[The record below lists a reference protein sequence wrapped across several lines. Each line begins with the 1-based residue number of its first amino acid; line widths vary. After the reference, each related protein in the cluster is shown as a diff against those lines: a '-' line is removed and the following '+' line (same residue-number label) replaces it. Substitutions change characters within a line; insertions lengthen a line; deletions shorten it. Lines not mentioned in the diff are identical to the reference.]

1 MFALWIYM
9 LLCATAK
16 ADKANF
22 VVTSADSV
30 YHAEHLKRHI
40 GEEDC
45 ICTGTYVKI
54 RLSAGA
60 DAKVVGHL
68 EQADRFLMMDVEG
81 KCAQIQI
88 VEASSSSPDSH
99 NGLEGWVNSDY
110 IQCACDEQ
118 TYYVTENKQKKEET
132 VVTSQPNVA
141 VVKTTEPIRLEN
153 FENNFQTV
161 QQKNEIGSRL
171 NIIKQDKVSIQISKE
186 QAHLWLAGMGIVFA
200 LIVAGVLT
208 ERRRLFIVRVEKG
221 SKRLKALR
229 EINSRYQFDQKIE
242 EQYEHYVSLRT
253 KQQYDQF
260 SFERYMRG
268 MMETNF
274 ENHEKLIRQIQYNR
288 KQMQRYQS
296 ELSALPDYMSAQ
308 DARRNKVPYS
318 FCKRV
323 ERKLSENELKNAVV
337 SPNFLCIACYTSPQG
352 RNAYQKE
359 SRYTYK
365 QFFDLY
371 NATRQE
377 MMWRQTRQ
385 GNAEYERSK
394 MNSSI
399 RYDILKRDH
408 FRCVICGRSAE
419 DGVKLHV
426 DHIIPVSKG
435 GKTEYSNLRTLCDT
449 CNFGKRDKYD
459 INGWN

>member
-1 MFALWIYM
+1 M

-81 KCAQIQI
+81 KYAQIQI
-88 VEASSSSPDSH
+88 VEANSSSPDSY

-186 QAHLWLAGMGIVFA
+186 QAHLWLAGIGIVFA

-242 EQYEHYVSLRT
+242 EQYEHWVYLKT

-435 GKTEYSNLRTLCDT
+435 GKTEYSNLRTLCDA

>member
-1 MFALWIYM
+1 M

-81 KCAQIQI
+81 KYAQIQI
-88 VEASSSSPDSH
+88 VEANSSSPDSY

-186 QAHLWLAGMGIVFA
+186 QAHLWLAGIGIVFA

-242 EQYEHYVSLRT
+242 EQYEHWVYLKT

-318 FCKRV
+318 FCERV

>member
-1 MFALWIYM
+1 MLILWVWV
-9 LLCATAK
+9 LLCGTAK

-22 VVTSADSV
+22 VVTTEDSV

-40 GEEDC
+40 GEENC

-54 RLSAGA
+54 RLDAGA
-60 DAKVVGHL
+60 DSKVVGHL
-68 EQADRFLMMDVEG
+68 EQADRFLVLNVEG
-81 KCAQIQI
+81 KYAQIQI
-88 VEASSSSPDSH
+88 TEAGSSSLDAH
-99 NGLEGWVNSDY
+99 NGLKGWINADY

-118 TYYVTENKQKKEET
+118 TYYTAEKLDDGQEKAEPILTPQSDTEITQ
-132 VVTSQPNVA
+132 
-141 VVKTTEPIRLEN
+141 TEAPIRLEN
-153 FENNFQTV
+153 DSEANSAKDETGSILTTGKAQT
-161 QQKNEIGSRL
+161 
-171 NIIKQDKVSIQISKE
+171 SIQIPKE
-186 QAHLWLAGMGIVFA
+186 QAYLWLAGIGILFV
-200 LIVAGVLT
+200 LIIAGVKT
-208 ERRRLFIVRVEKG
+208 ERRRLFTVRIEKG

-229 EINSRYQFDQKIE
+229 EINSRYQFDQDVE

-260 SFERYMRG
+260 NFERYMRE

-274 ENHEKLIRQIQYNR
+274 QNHENLIRRIQYNR
-288 KQMQRYQS
+288 NRMQWYQS
-296 ELSALPDYMSAQ
+296 ELSALPDYMSGQ
-308 DARRNKVPYS
+308 DARRCEVPYS

-323 ERKLSENELKNAVV
+323 EKKLCEGNVQNAVT
-337 SPNFLCIACYTSPQG
+337 SPHFVCIACYTSPQG
-352 RNAYQKE
+352 RNAYRKE
-359 SRYTYK
+359 ADYTYK
-365 QFFDLY
+365 EFFDLY
-371 NATRQE
+371 NATKQE
-377 MMWRQTRQ
+377 MQWRQTRQ

-399 RYDILKRDH
+399 RYDILKRDR
-408 FRCVICGRSAE
+408 FKCVICGRSAK

-435 GKTEYSNLRTLCDT
+435 GKTEYSNLRTLCDA

>member
-1 MFALWIYM
+1 M

-81 KCAQIQI
+81 KYAQIQI

-110 IQCACDEQ
+110 IQCTCDEQ
-118 TYYVTENKQKKEET
+118 AYYVTENKQKKEET

-171 NIIKQDKVSIQISKE
+171 NTIKQDKVSIQISKE
-186 QAHLWLAGMGIVFA
+186 QAHLWLAGIGIVFA
-200 LIVAGVLT
+200 LIVAGILT

-229 EINSRYQFDQKIE
+229 EINFRYQFDQKIE
-242 EQYEHYVSLRT
+242 EQYEHWVYLKT

-296 ELSALPDYMSAQ
+296 ELSVLPDYMSAQ

>member
-1 MFALWIYM
+1 M

-45 ICTGTYVKI
+45 ICRGTYVKI

-81 KCAQIQI
+81 KYAQIQI

-118 TYYVTENKQKKEET
+118 AYYVTENKQKKEET

-186 QAHLWLAGMGIVFA
+186 QAHLWLAGIGIVFA
-200 LIVAGVLT
+200 LIVAGILT

-242 EQYEHYVSLRT
+242 EQYEHWVYLKT

-435 GKTEYSNLRTLCDT
+435 GKTEYSNLRTLCDA

>member
-1 MFALWIYM
+1 M

-81 KCAQIQI
+81 KYAQIQI
-88 VEASSSSPDSH
+88 VEANSSSPDSY

-186 QAHLWLAGMGIVFA
+186 QAHLWLAGIGIVFA

-242 EQYEHYVSLRT
+242 EQYEHWVYLKT

>member
-1 MFALWIYM
+1 MF
-9 LLCATAK
+9 LCATAK

-60 DAKVVGHL
+60 DAKVIGHL
-68 EQADRFLMMDVEG
+68 EQADHFLMMSVEE
-81 KCAQIQI
+81 KYAQIQI
-88 VEASSSSPDSH
+88 VEANSSSPDPY
-99 NGLEGWVNSDY
+99 NGLEGWINADY
-110 IQCACDEQ
+110 IQCTCDEQ
-118 TYYVTENKQKKEET
+118 AYYATEDKQEDGRIVTLQSNAAIAQTE
-132 VVTSQPNVA
+132 
-141 VVKTTEPIRLEN
+141 EPIGLDGLEN
-153 FENNFQTV
+153 DSEIV
-161 QQKNEIGSRL
+161 QQRNETDSSL
-171 NIIKQDKVSIQISKE
+171 NIFKQDKVSIQIPKRKAE
-186 QAHLWLAGMGIVFA
+186 VWLAGIGIIFA
-200 LIVAGVLT
+200 LIVAGVLV
-208 ERRRLFIVRVEKG
+208 ERRRLFAVRVEKG

-242 EQYEHYVSLRT
+242 EQYEHWVYLKT

-288 KQMQRYQS
+288 KRMQWYQS

>member
-1 MFALWIYM
+1 M

-81 KCAQIQI
+81 KYAQIQI
-88 VEASSSSPDSH
+88 VEANSSSPDSY

-132 VVTSQPNVA
+132 VVTLQSNAAIAQ
-141 VVKTTEPIRLEN
+141 TEEPIGLDGLEN
-153 FENNFQTV
+153 DSEIV
-161 QQKNEIGSRL
+161 QQRNETDSSL
-171 NIIKQDKVSIQISKE
+171 NIFKQDKVSIQIPKRKAE
-186 QAHLWLAGMGIVFA
+186 VWLAGIGIIFA
-200 LIVAGVLT
+200 LIVAGVLV
-208 ERRRLFIVRVEKG
+208 ERQRLFAVRVEKR

-242 EQYEHYVSLRT
+242 EQYEHWVYLKT

-274 ENHEKLIRQIQYNR
+274 ENHEKLIQYNR

>member
-1 MFALWIYM
+1 MGEL
-9 LLCATAK
+9 
-16 ADKANF
+16 
-22 VVTSADSV
+22 SV
-30 YHAEHLKRHI
+30 
-40 GEEDC
+40 
-45 ICTGTYVKI
+45 
-54 RLSAGA
+54 
-60 DAKVVGHL
+60 
-68 EQADRFLMMDVEG
+68 RFLQWVEG
-81 KCAQIQI
+81 WINA
-88 VEASSSSPDSH
+88 
-99 NGLEGWVNSDY
+99 DY
-110 IQCACDEQ
+110 IHTCDEQ
-118 TYYVTENKQKKEET
+118 AYYATEDKQEDGRNVTLQSNAAIAQTE
-132 VVTSQPNVA
+132 
-141 VVKTTEPIRLEN
+141 EPIGLDGLEN
-153 FENNFQTV
+153 DSEIV
-161 QQKNEIGSRL
+161 QQRNETDSSL
-171 NIIKQDKVSIQISKE
+171 NIFKQDKVSIQIPKRKAE
-186 QAHLWLAGMGIVFA
+186 VWLAGIGIIFA
-200 LIVAGVLT
+200 LIVAGVLV
-208 ERRRLFIVRVEKG
+208 ERRRLFAVRVEKR

-242 EQYEHYVSLRT
+242 EQYEHWVYLKT

-337 SPNFLCIACYTSPQG
+337 SPNFLYCMPKPTG
-352 RNAYQKE
+352 RMLSKE
-359 SRYTYK
+359 SDIHINSFLTYTTTK
-365 QFFDLY
+365 
-371 NATRQE
+371 QE

-459 INGWN
+459 ISGWN

>member
-1 MFALWIYM
+1 M

-45 ICTGTYVKI
+45 ICTGTYVKV

-68 EQADRFLMMDVEG
+68 EQADRFLMMSVEE
-81 KCAQIQI
+81 KYAQIQI

-186 QAHLWLAGMGIVFA
+186 QAHLWLAGIGIVFA
-200 LIVAGVLT
+200 LIVAGILT

-385 GNAEYERSK
+385 GNAEYERIK

-419 DGVKLHV
+419 DGVKMHV

-459 INGWN
+459 ISGWN

>member
-1 MFALWIYM
+1 M

-22 VVTSADSV
+22 AVTSADSV

-81 KCAQIQI
+81 KYAQIQI

-186 QAHLWLAGMGIVFA
+186 QAHLWLAGIGIIFA
-200 LIVAGVLT
+200 LIVAGVLV
-208 ERRRLFIVRVEKG
+208 ERRRLFAVRVEKR

-242 EQYEHYVSLRT
+242 EQYEHWVYLKT

-296 ELSALPDYMSAQ
+296 ELSALPDYMNGQ
-308 DARRNKVPYS
+308 DARECEVPYS
-318 FCKRV
+318 FCKKV
-323 ERKLSENELKNAVV
+323 ERKLCEDNVQNAVT
-337 SPNFLCIACYTSPQG
+337 SPHFVCIARYTSPQG
-352 RNAYQKE
+352 RNRYRKE
-359 SRYTYK
+359 ANYTYK

-371 NATRQE
+371 NTTKQE

>member
-1 MFALWIYM
+1 M
-9 LLCATAK
+9 
-16 ADKANF
+16 
-22 VVTSADSV
+22 V
-30 YHAEHLKRHI
+30 
-40 GEEDC
+40 
-45 ICTGTYVKI
+45 
-54 RLSAGA
+54 
-60 DAKVVGHL
+60 
-68 EQADRFLMMDVEG
+68 
-81 KCAQIQI
+81 
-88 VEASSSSPDSH
+88 
-99 NGLEGWVNSDY
+99 
-110 IQCACDEQ
+110 
-118 TYYVTENKQKKEET
+118 
-132 VVTSQPNVA
+132 
-141 VVKTTEPIRLEN
+141 
-153 FENNFQTV
+153 
-161 QQKNEIGSRL
+161 
-171 NIIKQDKVSIQISKE
+171 
-186 QAHLWLAGMGIVFA
+186 
-200 LIVAGVLT
+200 
-208 ERRRLFIVRVEKG
+208 ERRRLFAVRVEKR

-229 EINSRYQFDQKIE
+229 EINSRYQFDQRIE
-242 EQYEHYVSLRT
+242 EQYEHWVYLKT

-371 NATRQE
+371 NTTRQE